1 MITKNSNYLVFA
13 DEAGDIHLDKYP
25 REFPIFVLAF
35 MIISKDEYCDRLL
48 PKFARLKLKYFPD
61 VNTIFHERDIKQQ
74 KGDFKILVPK
84 PTQDAFMTDLSALMQ
99 EIDYKIVAVVI
110 DKDKKVRQSL
120 ATDNLYESG
129 VKYGLEQIEKFLE
142 SQNDANYTTITFE
155 ARSGG
160 NGSAPYKSEDKALYE
175 YFQRTAKEIF
185 GISIQG
191 KSAGGYG
198 LQFADMIARPIG
210 IHCLRPDQRNRA
222 WEIIESKICPNGL
235 VVLPA

>member
-1 MITKNSNYLVFA
+1 MKKNSNYLVFA
-13 DEAGDIHLDKYP
+13 DESGDIHPDKYP
-25 REFPIFVLAF
+25 RDFPIFVLAF
-35 MIISKDEYCDRLL
+35 VIVYKDEYCDRLL

-61 VNTIFHERDIKQQ
+61 VNTVFHERDIRHFENN
-74 KGDFKILVPK
+74 FKIFLNNP
-84 PTQDAFMTDLSALMQ
+84 QHDEFINDLSALMQ
-99 EIDYKIVAVVI
+99 EIDYKIVAVVVG
-110 DKDKKVRQSL
+110 KDEKIRRNMM
-120 ATDNLYESG
+120 AGNLYELG

-142 SQNDANYTTITFE
+142 SQDDANYTTITFE

-160 NGSAPYKSEDKALYE
+160 SGARPCKSEDKALHE

-210 IHCLRPDQRNRA
+210 IHCLRPGQRNRA
-222 WEIIESKICPNGL
+222 WEIIESKICPDGL
-235 VVLPA
+235 VVLPVK